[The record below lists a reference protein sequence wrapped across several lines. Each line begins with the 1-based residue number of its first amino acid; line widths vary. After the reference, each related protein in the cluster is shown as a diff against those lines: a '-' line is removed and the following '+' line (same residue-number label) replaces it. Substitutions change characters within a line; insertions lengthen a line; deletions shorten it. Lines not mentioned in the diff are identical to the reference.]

1 MAYAR
6 NLAEAPVLTAEREVR
21 LIAEARAG
29 SARAKQELVSAHLRL
44 VRVVARRVTPRPT
57 EDALAE
63 GALGLLEAFER
74 FDPSFGVR
82 FSTYAAHWVRALVT
96 RHVLANRRMV
106 GAPGTR
112 AARRVFAGLGR
123 AERKL
128 AAIDPSPSAER
139 IAAELGVTPADVEEV
154 VVSARARDVPIGP
167 AREGSTEIDPPADDD
182 SPEEL
187 VACAEENAR
196 VAFVLESALARLPIR
211 ERHIVEARRCADD
224 TRTLEELAGELDL
237 SRERVRQLERRALD
251 RLGVE
256 LRRAA

>member
-6 NLAEAPVLTAEREVR
+6 TPLEAPVLTADREGW
-21 LIAEARAG
+21 LIEQARAG
-29 SARAKQELVSAHLRL
+29 SASAKQELVSAHLRL
-44 VRVVARRVTPRPT
+44 VRVVARRVTPRPS

-63 GALGLLEAFER
+63 GTLGLVEAFER

-106 GAPGTR
+106 PAPSTR

-128 AAIDPSPSAER
+128 AATDPCPSAER
-139 IAAELGVTPADVEEV
+139 IAAELGVTTGDVEEV
-154 VVSARARDVPIGP
+154 VASARGRDVPIGP
-167 AREGSTEIDPPADDD
+167 AREGCADVDPAADTD
-182 SPEEL
+182 SPEDL
-187 VACAEENAR
+187 VAHAEESAR
-196 VAFVLESALARLPIR
+196 VAMALRDALARLPQR
-211 ERHIVEARRCADD
+211 ERQIVEARRYAEGS
-224 TRTLEELAGELDL
+224 RTLDDLASELDL

-256 LRRAA
+256 LRGAA

>member
-1 MAYAR
+1 
-6 NLAEAPVLTAEREVR
+6 LL
-21 LIAEARAG
+21 RAG
-29 SARAKQELVSAHLRL
+29 SASAKQELVTAHLRL

-106 GAPGTR
+106 PAPGTR

-128 AAIDPSPSAER
+128 ASLDPSPSAER
-139 IAAELGVTPADVEEV
+139 IAAELGVTAGDVEEV
-154 VVSARARDVPIGP
+154 VLAARGRDVPIGP
-167 AREGSTEIDPPADDD
+167 AREGSLEVDPPADEC

-187 VACAEENAR
+187 VADAEESAR
-196 VAFVLESALARLPIR
+196 VAATLREALARLPRR
-211 ERHIVEARRCADD
+211 ERRIVEARRYDD
-224 TRTLEELAGELDL
+224 GCRTLEDLANELDL

>member
-1 MAYAR
+1 MAYTR
-6 NLAEAPVLTAEREVR
+6 STTEAPVLTAEREGW

-29 SARAKQELVSAHLRL
+29 SASAKHELVSAHLRL
-44 VRVVARRVTPRPT
+44 VRVVARRVTPRPS

-63 GALGLLEAFER
+63 GTLGLLEAFER

-82 FSTYAAHWVRALVT
+82 FSTYAAYWVRALVT

-106 GAPGTR
+106 AAPGTR
-112 AARRVFAGLGR
+112 AARHVFAGLGR

-139 IAAELGVTPADVEEV
+139 IAAELGVTAGDVEEV
-154 VVSARARDVPIGP
+154 VLSARGRDVPIGT
-167 AREGSTEIDPPADDD
+167 AREGSVEIDPPADEE
-182 SPEEL
+182 SPEDL
-187 VACAEENAR
+187 FACAEESAR
-196 VAFVLESALARLPIR
+196 VAHVLETALARLPER
-211 ERHIVEARRCADD
+211 ERHIVEARRRGEDG
-224 TRTLEELAGELDL
+224 RTLEDLATELDL

-256 LRRAA
+256 LRGAA